1 MTKDLLAPVLA
12 RIDAGLDQSVERLVD
27 VLRIPSISTDPKF
40 DPDVHR
46 AAEWMAGQLTEIG
59 FDAAVRPA
67 LKHPMVV
74 GHMKGPEG
82 APHILYYGHYDV
94 QPADP
99 YELWDSDPFDPVIVE
114 AERGKRIVARGAVD
128 DKGQVM
134 TFIEAFRAW
143 MEVHGSLPI
152 SVTVLL
158 EGEEESGSESL
169 EPFLAANREELSA
182 DACVVC
188 DTGMWS
194 VDKPAITYMLRG
206 IVSVEVSIKGPSR
219 DLHSGMYG
227 GGVINPI
234 NLLSKILGD
243 FHDET
248 GRIRIDGFYDDVL
261 PVGDN
266 ELKQWAGLG
275 FDEEAFLKEVG
286 LEVPGGEQGFSALE
300 RIWAR
305 PTLDV
310 NGITGGYQDPGGK
323 TVIASEA
330 SAKITCRLVPDQDP
344 DKIIAGLKA
353 FVSERLPKGYSLDI
367 VHEGGF
373 PALRVP
379 TESDYLKAAVAGLRD
394 EYETEPV
401 LIGCGGSIPAAGSI
415 RNLLGMDSLLVG
427 FGLEDDRVHSPN
439 EKFEMVCYHR
449 GIRSNAAIMARLATL
464 AG

>member
-1 MTKDLLAPVLA
+1 
-12 RIDAGLDQSVERLVD
+12 
-27 VLRIPSISTDPKF
+27 
-40 DPDVHR
+40 
-46 AAEWMAGQLTEIG
+46 
-59 FDAAVRPA
+59 
-67 LKHPMVV
+67 
-74 GHMKGPEG
+74 
-82 APHILYYGHYDV
+82 
-94 QPADP
+94 
-99 YELWDSDPFDPVIVE
+99 
-114 AERGKRIVARGAVD
+114 
-128 DKGQVM
+128 M

-143 MEVHGSLPI
+143 MDVHGSLPI

-169 EPFLAANREELSA
+169 EPFLAANKDELSA

-206 IVSVEVSIKGPSR
+206 IVSVEVKIKGPSR

-248 GRIRIDGFYDDVL
+248 GRIRIEGFYDDVL

-353 FVSERLPKGYSLDI
+353 FVTERLPKGYSLEI

-379 TESDYLKAAVAGLRD
+379 TESDYLKAAVHSGGGLD
-394 EYETEPV
+394 PQ
-401 LIGCGGSIPAAGSI
+401 
-415 RNLLGMDSLLVG
+415 
-427 FGLEDDRVHSPN
+427 HSWSRQ
-439 EKFEMVCYHR
+439 F
-449 GIRSNAAIMARLATL
+449 ARRLRP
-464 AG
+464 GR

>member
-1 MTKDLLAPVLA
+1 MSKDLLAPVLA

-27 VLRIPSISTDPKF
+27 VLRIPSISTDPKY
-40 DPDVHR
+40 DPDVRR
-46 AAEWMAGQLTEIG
+46 AAEWMATQLQDIG
-59 FDAAVRPA
+59 FDAAVRDA
-67 LKHPMVV
+67 AKHPMVV

-99 YELWDSDPFDPVIVE
+99 YALWDSDPFEPVIVE

-143 MEVHGSLPI
+143 KEVHGSLPI
-152 SVTVLL
+152 GVTVLL

-169 EPFLAANREELSA
+169 EPFMIAHKDELKA

-206 IVSVEVSIKGPSR
+206 IVSIEVKIKGPSR

-234 NLLSKILGD
+234 NLLAKILGD
-243 FHDET
+243 FHDES
-248 GRIRIDGFYDDVL
+248 GRIQIEGFYDDVL
-261 PVGDN
+261 AVGDN
-266 ELKQWAGLG
+266 ELKQWEGLG
-275 FDEEAFLKEVG
+275 FDENAFLGEIG
-286 LEVPGGEQGFSALE
+286 MSTPGGEKGYSALE
-300 RIWAR
+300 RLWAR
-305 PTLDV
+305 PTLDI
-310 NGITGGYQDPGGK
+310 NGITGGYQEPGGK
-323 TVIASEA
+323 TVIAAEA

-344 DKIIAGLKA
+344 EKIIAGLKK
-353 FVSERLPKGYSLDI
+353 FVADRLPADFKLEI
-367 VHEGGF
+367 VHASGF
-373 PALRVP
+373 PARRVP
-379 TESDYLKAAVAGLRD
+379 TDSPYLQSALAGLKD
-394 EYETEPV
+394 EYATDAL
-401 LIGCGGSIPAAGSI
+401 LIGCGGSIPAVGSI
-415 RNLLGMDSLLVG
+415 KDLLGIDSLLVG

-439 EKFEMVCYHR
+439 EKFELVCYHR
-449 GIRSNAAIMARLATL
+449 GIRSNAAIMARLAEIKR
-464 AG
+464 